1 MAKKIPKLPTR
12 PVVKRGVGYAKLV
25 KAISQ
30 VNTGMVAR
38 AAVAVNQA
46 LVLRNWLIGA
56 YIVEFE
62 QNGSDR
68 AKYGARLLPT
78 LAEDLKAQGL
88 KGLGAEMLRSC
99 RSFFLC
105 YPQISQPVVGELALP
120 DMPFPISQPLYG
132 KLEASADIIATRSK
146 GQRTQEALPSPLSPE
161 QLARIS
167 WTHFLE
173 LIRIEDPW
181 KRAFYENELLQGNWS
196 KRQLQRQIGSLLYER
211 TALSTNKR
219 AVIERARKQD
229 PPESITEMMRDPYIL
244 EFTGLSERHEYSE
257 DELEAALLD
266 HLQGFLLELGRGFCF
281 EARQFRMTEG
291 RKHHRVDLVFYH
303 RILRCHVL
311 IDLKIRAFKPADAGQ
326 IHPVRYS
333 YADLLFLR
341 LHSSK
346 PERRK
351 PLHRFHER
359 FAPPNRGTSGR
370 SGDIHER
377 SVTSRTRVLRSMP
390 LPSRRHQAR
399 KVSEKHLGKA
409 LPEGASRG
417 LSHGVNFYVN
427 WFKANMMHKGDNPPV
442 GILLCSDSDGTEVE
456 FATAGMDQK
465 LFVSRYLVAL
475 PSVEKLRRFLEADRE
490 RIESLMAKPAA
501 RKRAPRKPK
510 S

>member
-1 MAKKIPKLPTR
+1 MAKKTPKQSNR

-25 KAISQ
+25 RAIGQ
-30 VNTGMVAR
+30 VNTGMVTR

-62 QNGSDR
+62 QNGADR
-68 AKYGARLLPT
+68 AKYGVRLLAT

-99 RSFFLC
+99 RLFFLF
-105 YPQISQPVVGELALP
+105 YPQISQPVVGEFALP
-120 DMPFPISQPLYG
+120 ETTFPISQPLSG
-132 KLEASADIIATRSK
+132 KLDASAGRISSGAKFRPE
-146 GQRTQEALPSPLSPE
+146 QEALPTPLPPE

-173 LIRIEDPW
+173 LVRIDDPW
-181 KRAFYENELLQGNWS
+181 KRAFYENELLQGHWS

-211 TALSTNKR
+211 TGLSTHKKG
-219 AVIERARKQD
+219 VIERARKQE
-229 PPESITEMMRDPYIL
+229 PPETIVEMLRDPYIL
-244 EFTGLSERHEYSE
+244 EFTGLSERPEYSE
-257 DELEAALLD
+257 NELESALLD
-266 HLQGFLLELGRGFCF
+266 HLQRFLLELGRGFCF

-311 IDLKIRAFKPADAGQ
+311 IDLKIRAFKPEDAGQ
-326 IHPVRYS
+326 
-333 YADLLFLR
+333 
-341 LHSSK
+341 
-346 PERRK
+346 
-351 PLHRFHER
+351 
-359 FAPPNRGTSGR
+359 
-370 SGDIHER
+370 
-377 SVTSRTRVLRSMP
+377 M
-390 LPSRRHQAR
+390 
-399 KVSEKHLGKA
+399 
-409 LPEGASRG
+409 
-417 LSHGVNFYVN
+417 NFYVN

-442 GILLCSDSDGTEVE
+442 GILLCSDKDGTEVE

-490 RIESLMAKPAA
+490 RIESLLPKPAA
-501 RKRAPRKPK
+501 RKRAPSKPK